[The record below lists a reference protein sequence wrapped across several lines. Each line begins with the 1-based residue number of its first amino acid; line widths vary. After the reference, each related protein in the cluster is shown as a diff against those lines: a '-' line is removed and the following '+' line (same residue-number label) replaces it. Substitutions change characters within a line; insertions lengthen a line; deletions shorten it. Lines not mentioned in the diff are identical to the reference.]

1 MFIILCGYPPFNGK
15 TSKEVI
21 NKVKREKISFEDLE
35 WRNSSKEVKDLI
47 LRLLNRDLDKRITL
61 DEALNHEWF
70 GDIKEGISLINSKAV
85 LII

>member
-1 MFIILCGYPPFNGK
+1 LFIILCGYPPFNGK

-47 LRLLNRDLDKRITL
+47 LRLLSRDLDKRITL

-70 GDIKEGISLINSKAV
+70 NQTLFNAGHNTI
-85 LII
+85 

>member
-70 GDIKEGISLINSKAV
+70 NQTLFYAGNNTI
-85 LII
+85 